1 MILLTGATGR
11 IGSAA
16 ASAFLSAGVSFRALV
31 RDSDKVAV
39 DALCVLFAKIAA
51 GSPEEQNSNTADL
64 LGRPAVVLKT
74 VAQQF
79 AGAFAS
85 VS

>member
-16 ASAFLSAGVSFRALV
+16 VTALLSAGVSFRAV
-31 RDSDKVAV
+31 VCDSDKVAV
-39 DALCVLFAKIAA
+39 DALCVFFAKIAA
-51 GSPEEQNSNTADL
+51 GSLEEQNSNTADL

-79 AGAFAS
+79 AGTFAPAN
-85 VS
+85 